1 VFRDQIGAQIPAG
14 LALGIQQGTPAAR
27 GAVDQLVAP
36 PAVEPGGLRRGGA
49 GPITVNVTVEG
60 GRDAAQTGEAV
71 ADAVRRALQG
81 VFVELAEA
89 GA

>member
-1 VFRDQIGAQIPAG
+1 MTDATRDAAKG
-14 LALGIQQGTPAAR
+14 AAR
-27 GAVDQLVAP
+27 GAIDQLVSP